1 MSSISRS
8 YNSSNSRP
16 SSSRTSRT
24 DDDDEYL
31 EVDTQELRAQ
41 QMKRMARNKGKSKLM
56 HKFKGLGEGEDKEA
70 KLRFKRMENGIR
82 TILGLHNPVELSSI
96 SGTLNLPT
104 QEKGTTSIDNI
115 VRYCI
120 ENNEFAE
127 DKMVRMINCCWE
139 GALFEY
145 LKSIGYPMI
154 TCFADPKPATMKV
167 LRRGLFAE
175 GAAPFTPHYICR
187 RVQPRYDWVQS
198 QDIAPKLA
206 KLREVELFVK
216 RTEKEVMEED
226 DYTNMLLFLQKMH
239 ELRRLENE
247 FRDYATA
254 ELEISRSKLDRAESN
269 EKMAKDMLVDCER
282 RYMVVSEDLN
292 KKLAHRESVG
302 DELATEKILLDTQL
316 RRLRKV
322 LQSCQAVT
330 AARCEGRSPLDP
342 PVVAPISVMHD
353 ISSCFKNVRDLHKDV
368 IEFKKTAD
376 KSDMEMREFI
386 KKQDDEIISL
396 KQTIE
401 GLKFDVAKADER
413 CRIATA
419 RERKAIEEVTKVA
432 KDIVRREQHADASRK
447 VTWETSVR
455 WANRAQGLE
464 EKLRKFYPAIK
475 SAVFSGDGGAIAFAL
490 AMNKAFG
497 IVPSA
502 LVEEW
507 RETFA
512 MTKEDFLADELRQ
525 EELARIRAINAQNIK
540 SAAGKGSKKA
550 PSKGKKN
557 AGSSKGAKGKSKSA
571 SRSPSKGAG
580 GKKVAGAKSSSASPA
595 PKKKAAASKS
605 PAKKKK

>member
-1 MSSISRS
+1 MSSIKTGS
-8 YNSSNSRP
+8 YSHTTSHSRP
-16 SSSRTSRT
+16 SSSRSSRT
-24 DDDDEYL
+24 DLDDDEDYL
-31 EVDTQELRAQ
+31 EVDAAQLRVA

-70 KLRFKRMENGIR
+70 KLRFKRIGDGIR
-82 TILGLHNPVELSSI
+82 SILGLHNPVELSSI
-96 SGTLNLPT
+96 SGTLNLPV
-104 QEKGTTSIDNI
+104 QEKGSTSIENI
-115 VRYCI
+115 VRYCV

-127 DKMVRMINCCWE
+127 DKMVRMIGCCWE

-145 LKSIGYPMI
+145 LKSIGYPMSS
-154 TCFADPKPATMKV
+154 CFVDPKPATMKV

-175 GAAPFTPHYICR
+175 GAAPFTPHYVCK

-269 EKMAKDMLVDCER
+269 EKMARQMLVDVEN
-282 RYMVVSEDLN
+282 RYVTVSADLN
-292 KKLAHRESVG
+292 KKLANRESVG
-302 DELATEKILLDTQL
+302 DELASEKILLDTQL

-322 LQSCQAVT
+322 VQSCHAAT
-330 AARCEGRSPLDP
+330 AARCQERSPLDP
-342 PVVAPISVMHD
+342 PVVAPISVMQD
-353 ISSCFKNVRDLHKDV
+353 VDTCFKAVRDIHKDV
-368 IEFKKTAD
+368 IDFKKVAD
-376 KSDMEMREFI
+376 KSDNDMRAFI
-386 KKQDDEIISL
+386 KTQADEISHL
-396 KQTIE
+396 KMTVE
-401 GLKFDVAKADER
+401 GLRFDVSKANEKA
-413 CRIATA
+413 RIAGA
-419 RERKAIEEVTKVA
+419 REKKAIEEVTKVA
-432 KDIVRREQHADASRK
+432 RDIVRREQHSDASRK

-464 EKLRKFYPAIK
+464 EKLRKFFPAIK
-475 SAVFSGDGGAIAFAL
+475 SAVFSGDDGAIAFAL

-502 LVEEW
+502 EVTQWQELYL
-507 RETFA
+507 
-512 MTKEDFLADELRQ
+512 MDKEDILANELR
-525 EELARIRAINAQNIK
+525 EEERERIRKINADK
-540 SAAGKGSKKA
+540 VKAAAAKG
-550 PSKGKKN
+550 GKKGTKKGGK
-557 AGSSKGAKGKSKSA
+557 AASSKGRGKSSA
-571 SRSPSKGAG
+571 SRGPSKDTKKKS
-580 GKKVAGAKSSSASPA
+580 GKTSASPA
-595 PKKKAAASKS
+595 PKKKAASKS